1 MKGMNCR
8 EGGKSI
14 LFCIYRIFG
23 NNRTLNVMEKELK
36 RKGYPTISKVSKK
49 EMKSD
54 KEADFS
60 EIINEI
66 KKILGKMSFSQ
77 KQ

>member
-1 MKGMNCR
+1 MNCR

-23 NNRTLNVMEKELK
+23 NNRTLNVMEKKLK
-36 RKGYPTISKVSKK
+36 RKGYQTISKVSKK

-66 KKILGKMSFSQ
+66 KKILGKI
-77 KQ
+77 